1 MRTMKLNQFG
11 ENLNTRELGIQARE
25 LLDMELLNND
35 IVIIDFEGIKLAT
48 KSFIDELL
56 CKKIKEI
63 GFDDFKDKVKVKN
76 VANNIMPIIIENVM
90 NTIAEELDA
99 KGNM

>member
-1 MRTMKLNQFG
+1 MSTMKLNQF
-11 ENLNTRELGIQARE
+11 EKNLNTRELGIQARE

-35 IVIIDFEGIKLAT
+35 IVIIDFEGIELAT
-48 KSFIDELL
+48 NSFIDELL

-76 VANNIMPIIIENVM
+76 VANNIMPIIIENAM
-90 NTIAEELDA
+90 NTITEELDA